1 MKFNKYRFIH
11 ICVCSL
17 LFLVQSSQAQNKI
30 SNSVLGNGG
39 TTISGNNNR
48 IAGTLGQNLIGVSS
62 NANNTSNAGF
72 WYQTTDFVTSVE
84 QIEADLLPGEFRLEQ
99 NYPNPFNPSTTIQFA
114 VPFQSKV
121 KITLFDLLGR
131 EVTTFVDEEYKP
143 GEYKLVF
150 EAEGLA
156 SGIYFY
162 RIAATT
168 TAGQAKAFV
177 QIKKLTLLK

>member
-1 MKFNKYRFIH
+1 M
-11 ICVCSL
+11 
-17 LFLVQSSQAQNKI
+17 
-30 SNSVLGNGG
+30 
-39 TTISGNNNR
+39 
-48 IAGTLGQNLIGVSS
+48 
-62 NANNTSNAGF
+62 
-72 WYQTTDFVTSVE
+72 E
-84 QIEADLLPGEFRLEQ
+84 QIETNLLPGEFRLEQ

-121 KITLFDLLGR
+121 RITLFDLLGR
-131 EVTTFVDEEYKP
+131 EVTTLIDEEHKP

-162 RIAATT
+162 QIAATT
-168 TAGQAKAFV
+168 AAGQPKAFV